1 MAAKAYRV
9 IQEPPVKSRFTNEEI
24 LAAIRKVKAM
34 PKKDL
39 LPVSWLYAPPKKRRA
54 RAKA

>member
-24 LAAIRKVKAM
+24 LAAIRRVKAM